1 MQTLC
6 HKLFANQ
13 NSKRIQREHSRIFGI
28 NLRAEVGNTGLQRE
42 YPAQD
47 MKRFALLEG
56 MGEDRKE
63 FIHLHQAEGQGQA
76 TPKCATLACKLF

>member
-1 MQTLC
+1 MQTLWL
-6 HKLFANQ
+6 KIFVNQ
-13 NSKRIQREHSRIFGI
+13 NSKRIQRRHSRVFAL
-28 NLRAEVGNTGLQRE
+28 NLRAAVGHTGLQWE